1 MFYAL
6 AQLPPPP
13 PPVIRVL
20 PAAPLSGSTSPAAS
34 PAPQIIKMLPTPAR
48 KVVQGSVFE
57 MPPGLP
63 AFLTKPVVVP
73 KADAYSEFAVVA
85 SVARQVGVPFT
96 HSGPDY
102 ALLGTQVPF
111 GRPVPAYELLWY
123 AGHSYVPGMIDV
135 DGSGAIRVVNQK
147 P

>member
-20 PAAPLSGSTSPAAS
+20 PAATPPGRPAVTTP
-34 PAPQIIKMLPTPAR
+34 PAQT

-73 KADAYSEFAVVA
+73 RADADSEFAVVA
-85 SVARQVGVPFT
+85 SVALQVGVPFT

-147 P
+147 PEG